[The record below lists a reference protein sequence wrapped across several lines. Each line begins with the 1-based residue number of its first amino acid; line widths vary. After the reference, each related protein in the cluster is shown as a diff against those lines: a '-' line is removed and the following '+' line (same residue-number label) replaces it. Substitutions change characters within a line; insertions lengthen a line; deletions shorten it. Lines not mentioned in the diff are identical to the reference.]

1 MRCRGAPDA
10 RDPSM
15 SNATETI
22 ERLWHDHPGARF
34 LVPMI
39 GALVLVLGAIIAMLI
54 YPHAG

>member
-1 MRCRGAPDA
+1 
-10 RDPSM
+10 M